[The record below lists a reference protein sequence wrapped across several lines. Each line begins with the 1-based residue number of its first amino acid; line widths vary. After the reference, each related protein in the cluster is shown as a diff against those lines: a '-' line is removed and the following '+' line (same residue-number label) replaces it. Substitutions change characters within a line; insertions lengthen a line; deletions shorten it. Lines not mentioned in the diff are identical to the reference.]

1 MLGGSLTGHV
11 NCSFTIQLGE
21 EVFPLVAIAMMSKRN
36 KFFAHYNSKLVL
48 HSHHKLI
55 GYWRL
60 K

>member
-11 NCSFTIQLGE
+11 NYSFTIQLGE
-21 EVFPLVAIAMMSKRN
+21 EFFPLVAIATMSIFLRIT
-36 KFFAHYNSKLVL
+36 NSKLVL

-60 K
+60 T

>member
-11 NCSFTIQLGE
+11 NYSFTIQLGE
-21 EVFPLVAIAMMSKRN
+21 EFFPLVAIATMSSFLRIT
-36 KFFAHYNSKLVL
+36 NSKLVL

-60 K
+60 T